1 MNFSFVKQKKL
12 YFAATA
18 CFISNYSACIR
29 EYFILAVSRSFLI
42 AFQTLSSHKLYFTI
56 PLRIKL
62 CHRSYQQHHKSHHLS
77 FRTKVTDRSFLQAK
91 KSIFTVLLIVTW
103 LLLAHKKA
111 LQQFTRTM
119 SFLSSAFM
127 MIVRIFPILFS
138 MIVLCFAILPG
149 RPSIIL
155 SPT

>member
-12 YFAATA
+12 YFVATA

-56 PLRIKL
+56 LLRIKL
-62 CHRSYQQHHKSHHLS
+62 CHRSYQQHHKSHHQS
-77 FRTKVTDRSFLQAK
+77 FRTEVTDRSFLQAK
-91 KSIFTVLLIVTW
+91 NSIFTVLLIVTW
-103 LLLAHKKA
+103 LFLAHKKA
-111 LQQFTRTM
+111 LQWFTRTM

-149 RPSIIL
+149 RPLIIL